1 MVFPDR
7 GIFYENGRRKDNIA
21 NIFVWP
27 LSMNQLFLGMQQK
40 PTITTLFLDIGG
52 VLLTNGWDRAARRQA
67 AATFSLDLPELEERH
82 HLTFDTYEEGK
93 LTLEEYLHRTV
104 FYEDRPFT
112 REEFKS
118 FMYSRT
124 EAYPEMIELV
134 CKIKA
139 KYGLK
144 IAIVNNEGRELNEYR
159 IKHFGID
166 KFVDFFISSC
176 FVHFRK
182 PDADIW
188 RIALDIALVK
198 PEEVLYIDDR
208 AMFINVAEGLGIN
221 GHLHKNYEETK
232 KRLED
237 WGFVVS

>member
-1 MVFPDR
+1 
-7 GIFYENGRRKDNIA
+7 
-21 NIFVWP
+21 
-27 LSMNQLFLGMQQK
+27 MQQH

-52 VLLTNGWDRAARRQA
+52 VLLSNGWDRAARREA
-67 AATFSLDLPELEERH
+67 AAKFSLDLPELEERH

-93 LTLEEYLHRTV
+93 LTLDEYLRRTV
-104 FYEDRPFT
+104 FYEPRPFT
-112 REEFKS
+112 EEAFRA
-118 FMYSRT
+118 FMFSVT
-124 EAYPEMIELV
+124 TPIPEMIDLV
-134 CKIKA
+134 CKIKE
-139 KYGLK
+139 KYRIK

-159 IKHFGID
+159 IRQFGIN

-208 AMFINVAEGLGIN
+208 PMFVSVAEGLGIN
-221 GHLHKNYEETK
+221 GLQHKTYEATK
-232 KRLED
+232 ANLAKY
-237 WGFVVS
+237 GFEVD